1 MFKYFF
7 IILSG
12 DRAENLQITYW
23 EKRFAKRSKSDISTS
38 NHSKNDFFS
47 LVFLYFIFVRKI

>member
-1 MFKYFF
+1 MFKYFS

-38 NHSKNDFFS
+38 NHSKSDFF
-47 LVFLYFIFVRKI
+47 FLAFVRKI